1 MKSGLADAVGLGEA
15 VGVGETE
22 GLGETEGVGEV
33 EGLAESVGDA
43 ELDGSG
49 AGVSAALPANWNS
62 TVLKMIGVLR
72 KSFQNRGLGFNTVP
86 SLLFFRKRCPF
97 MARAE
102 RKAAAAESAKTGV
115 MTHRQIMLVLAGLMS
130 GMFLSALDQSVVGSA
145 MRTIADDLQGLELQ
159 AWATTAYLITSTIT
173 TPIYGKLGDIFGRR
187 RLFIAAITIFVVGSV
202 AAAFSAS
209 MFELAAWRALQ
220 GVGAG
225 GLFTLSLTIL
235 ADIVPPRERARY
247 QGAFMAVFGTSS
259 VLGPLIGGLFADM
272 NQFIFIDGWRW
283 IFLIN
288 LPIGVVA
295 MLMVVSFLHVPHTAR
310 KSRIDW
316 WGAATIIMAV
326 VPLLLVAEQGREW
339 GWTSSLSISMYATGV
354 VGIIAFILVERKMGT
369 DALLPLSLF
378 KSSTFSMST
387 IIGVIV
393 GVGMFGGMMTIPLL
407 LQIAKG
413 ASPTEAGLLMI
424 PMTIGMMTASMGSGI
439 ITGKTGK
446 YKGFLI
452 GGTGLMAASYVY
464 FSMMTLEWEIWQISI
479 GMVFLGLGLGQLMQT
494 LTIAAQNSVGPRD
507 IGVATSSATFFRQM
521 GGTLGVAVFISLLFA
536 ALSEKAAW
544 IAEQIA
550 AALKANPA
558 LLSLPENQIL
568 TEAGPGGLGEL
579 VNTDSS
585 FLNTISP
592 EIAHPIQQAFIES
605 STVVFSSAAAI
616 IAVAFVL
623 TFFVKEIPLR
633 DKAGF
638 AAAADDE
645 AAEAKLSSMH

>member
-1 MKSGLADAVGLGEA
+1 
-15 VGVGETE
+15 
-22 GLGETEGVGEV
+22 
-33 EGLAESVGDA
+33 
-43 ELDGSG
+43 
-49 AGVSAALPANWNS
+49 
-62 TVLKMIGVLR
+62 
-72 KSFQNRGLGFNTVP
+72 
-86 SLLFFRKRCPF
+86 

-115 MTHRQIMLVLAGLMS
+115 MTHRQIVLVLVGLMS

-145 MRTIADDLQGLELQ
+145 MRTIADDLKGLELQ

-187 RLFIAAITIFVVGSV
+187 RLFITAIGIFIAGSV
-202 AAAFSAS
+202 GAAFSAS
-209 MFELAAWRALQ
+209 MFDLAAWRAFQ

-225 GLFTLSLTIL
+225 GLFTLSITIL

-272 NQFIFIDGWRW
+272 NEFLFVEGWRW

-288 LPIGVVA
+288 FPIGVVA
-295 MLMVVSFLHVPHTAR
+295 LFMVVSFLHVPHTPR
-310 KSRIDW
+310 KSKIDW
-316 WGAATIIMAV
+316 FGAATIIVAV

-339 GWTSSLSISMYATGV
+339 GWSSAMSIAMYVTGAI
-354 VGIIAFILVERKMGT
+354 GIVSFIIVERRMGA

-393 GVGMFGGMMTIPLL
+393 GIGMFGGMMTIPLI
-407 LQIAKG
+407 LQIVEG

-439 ITGKTGK
+439 ITGRTGK
-446 YKGFLI
+446 YKMFLVA
-452 GGTGLMAASYVY
+452 GTGLMASAYAY
-464 FSMMTLEWEIWQISI
+464 FAFITVDWEIWQISI

-494 LTIAAQNSVGPRD
+494 LTIAAQNSVEARD

-521 GGTLGVAVFISLLFA
+521 GGTLGVAVFLSILFA
-536 ALSEKAAW
+536 VLSDKAQR
-544 IAEQIA
+544 IGEEI
-550 AALKANPA
+550 KKVITANPA
-558 LLSLPENQIL
+558 LLQEPQNAIL
-568 TEAGPGGLGEL
+568 QNAGPGGLGEL

-585 FLNTISP
+585 FLQVISP
-592 EIAHPIQQAFIES
+592 EIALPIQTAFVQSGAI
-605 STVVFSSAAAI
+605 VFGSAAVVV
-616 IAVAFVL
+616 AVAFVL
-623 TFFVKEIPLR
+623 TLFVKEIPLR

-638 AAAADDE
+638 AAAADD
-645 AAEAKLSSMH
+645 AKTASMH

>member
-1 MKSGLADAVGLGEA
+1 
-15 VGVGETE
+15 
-22 GLGETEGVGEV
+22 
-33 EGLAESVGDA
+33 
-43 ELDGSG
+43 
-49 AGVSAALPANWNS
+49 
-62 TVLKMIGVLR
+62 
-72 KSFQNRGLGFNTVP
+72 
-86 SLLFFRKRCPF
+86 

-115 MTHRQIMLVLAGLMS
+115 MTHRQIVLVLVGLMS

-145 MRTIADDLQGLELQ
+145 MRTIADDLKGLELQ

-187 RLFIAAITIFVVGSV
+187 RLFITAIGIFIAGSV
-202 AAAFSAS
+202 GTAFSAS
-209 MFELAAWRALQ
+209 MFDLAAWRAFQ

-225 GLFTLSLTIL
+225 GLFTLSITIL

-272 NQFIFIDGWRW
+272 NEFLFVEGWRW

-288 LPIGVVA
+288 FPIGVVA
-295 MLMVVSFLHVPHTAR
+295 LFMVVSFLHVPHTPR
-310 KSRIDW
+310 KSKIDW
-316 WGAATIIMAV
+316 FGAATIIVAV

-339 GWTSSLSISMYATGV
+339 GWSSAMSIAMYVTGAI
-354 VGIIAFILVERKMGT
+354 GIVSFIIVERRMGA

-393 GVGMFGGMMTIPLL
+393 GIGMFGGMMTIPLI
-407 LQIAKG
+407 LQIVEG

-439 ITGKTGK
+439 ITGRTGK
-446 YKGFLI
+446 YKMFLVA
-452 GGTGLMAASYVY
+452 GTGLMASAYAY
-464 FSMMTLEWEIWQISI
+464 FAFITVDWEIWQISI

-494 LTIAAQNSVGPRD
+494 LTIAAQNSVEARD

-521 GGTLGVAVFISLLFA
+521 GGTLGVAVFLSILFA
-536 ALSEKAAW
+536 VLSDKAQW
-544 IAEQIA
+544 IGEEI
-550 AALKANPA
+550 KKVITANPA
-558 LLSLPENQIL
+558 LLQEPQNAIL
-568 TEAGPGGLGEL
+568 QNAGPGGLGEL

-585 FLNTISP
+585 FLQVISP
-592 EIAHPIQQAFIES
+592 EIALPIQTAFVQSGAI
-605 STVVFSSAAAI
+605 VFGSAAVVV
-616 IAVAFVL
+616 AVAFVL
-623 TFFVKEIPLR
+623 TLFVKEIPLR

-638 AAAADDE
+638 AAAADD
-645 AAEAKLSSMH
+645 AKTASMH